1 MAFLSQHCL
10 QCENLGENP
19 MSNNKK
25 TYKKIM
31 QYSLN
36 IIQPLK
42 IIKTMT
48 HGEMLVIFSPT
59 N

>member
-1 MAFLSQHCL
+1 
-10 QCENLGENP
+10 

-42 IIKTMT
+42 IIKTMK

-59 N
+59 NQTWKLCLQNEHIY